1 MKRVNLALKVLW
13 YGEEAVYAVVRERLK
28 HHRDIEYLKM
38 MEKERVAAE
47 QRDAAIKERDYAIQ
61 TMHTI
66 AADAVVT
73 VKGLQVEL
81 ARKTKE
87 KTLDDLLSLHSNSK
101 DDLPN

>member
-1 MKRVNLALKVLW
+1 MKRVKLAFKVMW
-13 YGEEAVYAVVRERLK
+13 YGEEAVYAVVRQRLK

-38 MEKERVAAE
+38 MEKERVSAE
-47 QRDAAIKERDYAIQ
+47 QRDSAIKERDYAIQ

-73 VKGLQVEL
+73 IKGLQAEL
-81 ARKTKE
+81 VKKSKE
-87 KTLDDLLSLHSNSK
+87 KTLDDLLSLHGKIK